1 MATASLPILRSN
13 SLLAWLPDF
22 LREELSP
29 YPGRVALVYR
39 MVVAATLIT
48 IVGMTFRIP
57 YTFQGAVYA
66 LMISRESRQATLKS
80 AVTILLVTGI
90 GAAYLLISVSFVINS
105 PPLHFVWVIG
115 SLFLAFYA
123 ISALTNY
130 TAAVIFA
137 IMISVGVPLWD
148 RILPSETNVE
158 DTLWLCLSVVIG
170 VVITAAVELVFAR
183 RRSGDDVVM
192 PIGERLS
199 AIERLMSR
207 YAERAYLDAATKEP
221 VIQFAMRGTSLLRR
235 ILRRSDSPIQYSV
248 EMGGVI
254 ALVGRLVDL
263 AAALTQLGFEASA
276 SDQKRLRN
284 LASALASIRN
294 DLLNRRIPSP
304 LQFNTGEE
312 PAGVP
317 LLREIEHTVSL
328 IPQAFAAS
336 RSIPEYLLLVD
347 EIQRPSLL
355 ASDAFV
361 NPDHLR
367 FALKGCLAASI
378 CYVIYNA
385 MEWPGI
391 STSVTTCLLTALS
404 TIGASHQKQILRI
417 FGAMV
422 GGFVLGMGS
431 QILILPHIDSIG
443 GFVLLFVAVT
453 AFGAWCMTSSPRLS
467 YFGIQVALAFYLIN
481 LNEFKMQTSLEVA
494 RDRVVGILLGLFAMW
509 LIFDQLWGVPAAR
522 ELKEAF
528 ISNLRLLAQ
537 FAREPVSK
545 ELKAATAR
553 RFALGET
560 INTNLDKVRALADG
574 VLLEFGHSRA
584 RDLALRSL
592 IRRAQPQMRILFIM
606 QIAEWKYRAQLPGF
620 ELPEAIAAEQREFD
634 DRLAE
639 SLDALAARIGGRFIS
654 VQPTLDDAVARL
666 ENAINIY
673 DPKAALS
680 SRFQALLVLGRRIES
695 SMVSLTNE
703 IGTEQLGSR
712 TLS

>member
-1 MATASLPILRSN
+1 MATASLPILRWN
-13 SLLAWLPDF
+13 SWLAWLPDF

-29 YPGRVALVYR
+29 YPGRVALVFR

-80 AVTILLVTGI
+80 AGTILLATAI
-90 GAAYLLISVSFVINS
+90 GAAYLLIFASFVINS
-105 PPLHFVWVIG
+105 PLLHFVWVIG

-148 RILPSETNVE
+148 RLLPSETNVE

-170 VVITAAVELVFAR
+170 VVITAAVELVFER
-183 RRSGDDVVM
+183 RRPGDDVVI
-192 PIGERLS
+192 PISERLS
-199 AIERLMSR
+199 TLARLMTC
-207 YAERAYLDAATKEP
+207 YAEGSYIDAASKEQ
-221 VIQFAMRGTSLLRR
+221 IMQFAMRGTSLLRR
-235 ILRRSDSPIQYSV
+235 ILRRSDYPIQYSV
-248 EMGGVI
+248 EMNGVT

-263 AAALTQLGFEASA
+263 AATLTQLRFEASA

-284 LASALASIRN
+284 LASFLANIRN
-294 DLLNRRIPSP
+294 QLLNRRIPGP
-304 LQFNTGEE
+304 LQFNPDEE

-336 RSIPEYLLLVD
+336 KSIPEYSSLVD
-347 EIQRPSLL
+347 DIPRSSLL
-355 ASDAFV
+355 APDAFV

-391 STSVTTCLLTALS
+391 STAVTTCLLTALS
-404 TIGASHQKQILRI
+404 TIGSSHQKQILRI
-417 FGAMV
+417 CGALV

-431 QILILPHIDSIG
+431 QIFILPRLDSIG

-453 AFGAWCMTSSPRLS
+453 ALGAWFMTSSPRLS

-481 LNEFKMQTSLEVA
+481 LTEFRMQTSLEVA

-509 LIFDQLWGVPAAR
+509 LIFDKLWGMPAAR
-522 ELKEAF
+522 ELKETF

-545 ELKAATAR
+545 DLKAATAR

-574 VLLEFGHSRA
+574 VLLEFGHSRP
-584 RDLALRSL
+584 RNLALRSL
-592 IRRAQPQMRILFIM
+592 IRRAQPQMRVVFIM

-620 ELPEAIAAEQREFD
+620 ELPEAIAVEQREFD
-634 DRLAE
+634 DRLSE
-639 SLDALAARIGGRFIS
+639 SLDAMAARMEGRSRGAQEKLQEARERLERTIRAYRPKGTSEGRF
-654 VQPTLDDAVARL
+654 D
-666 ENAINIY
+666 
-673 DPKAALS
+673 
-680 SRFQALLVLGRRIES
+680 ALLLLGRKIES
-695 SMVSLTNE
+695 SILSLTNE
-703 IGTEQLGSR
+703 I
-712 TLS
+712 

>member
-1 MATASLPILRSN
+1 MATASLPILRWN

-29 YPGRVALVYR
+29 YPGRVALVFR

-57 YTFQGAVYA
+57 YTFQGAIYA

-80 AVTILLVTGI
+80 AGTILLVTGI
-90 GAAYLLISVSFVINS
+90 GAAYLLIFVSFVINS
-105 PPLHFVWVIG
+105 PLLHFVWVIG

-137 IMISVGVPLWD
+137 IMISLGVPLWD

-158 DTLWLCLSVVIG
+158 DTLWLCLAVVIG
-170 VVITAAVELVFAR
+170 VVITAAVELVFDR
-183 RRSGDDVVM
+183 RRPGDDVVI
-192 PIGERLS
+192 PISDRLS
-199 AIERLMSR
+199 AIERLMTR
-207 YAERAYLDAATKEP
+207 YAEESYIDAATKEQ
-221 VIQFAMRGTSLLRR
+221 IMQFSMRGTSLLRR
-235 ILRRSDSPIQYSV
+235 ILRRSDYPIQYSV
-248 EMGGVI
+248 EMGGVT
-254 ALVGRLVDL
+254 ALVGRL
-263 AAALTQLGFEASA
+263 ALTQLRFEASA

-294 DLLNRRIPSP
+294 ELLNRRIPGP
-304 LQFNTGEE
+304 LQFDTDEE

-317 LLREIEHTVSL
+317 LLHEIEHTVSL

-336 RSIPEYLLLVD
+336 RSIPEYLSLVD

-391 STSVTTCLLTALS
+391 STAVTTCLLTALS
-404 TIGASHQKQILRI
+404 TIGSSHQKQILRI
-417 FGAMV
+417 LGALV

-431 QILILPHIDSIG
+431 QIFILPYLDSIG

-453 AFGAWCMTSSPRLS
+453 ALAAWFMTASPRLS
-467 YFGIQVALAFYLIN
+467 YFGMQIAVAFYLIN
-481 LNEFKMQTSLEVA
+481 VSEFRMQTSLEVA

-509 LIFDQLWGVPAAR
+509 LIFDQLWGMPAAR
-522 ELKEAF
+522 ELKETF

-545 ELKAATAR
+545 DLKAATAR

-560 INTNLDKVRALADG
+560 INTSLDKVRALADG
-574 VLLEFGHSRA
+574 VLLEFGHFRT

-592 IRRAQPQMRILFIM
+592 IRRAQPQMRVLFIM

-620 ELPEAIAAEQREFD
+620 ELPEAIAVEQREFD

-639 SLDALAARIGGRFIS
+639 SLDAMADRVEGRSTGVQQTLQEARARMERSIQGYRPKGTSEGRF
-654 VQPTLDDAVARL
+654 D
-666 ENAINIY
+666 
-673 DPKAALS
+673 
-680 SRFQALLVLGRRIES
+680 ALLLLGRKIES
-695 SMVSLTNE
+695 SILSLTNE
-703 IGTEQLGSR
+703 I
-712 TLS
+712 

>member
-1 MATASLPILRSN
+1 MATASLPILRWN

-29 YPGRVALVYR
+29 YPGRVALVFR

-57 YTFQGAVYA
+57 YTFQGAIYA

-80 AVTILLVTGI
+80 AGTILLVTGI

-105 PPLHFVWVIG
+105 PLLHFVWVIG

-148 RILPSETNVE
+148 RLLPSETNVE

-170 VVITAAVELVFAR
+170 VVITAAVELLFER
-183 RRSGDDVVM
+183 RRLGDDVVI
-192 PIGERLS
+192 PISDRLS
-199 AIERLMSR
+199 AVERLMTR
-207 YAERAYLDAATKEP
+207 YAQGPYIDAATKEQ
-221 VIQFAMRGTSLLRR
+221 IMQFAMRGTSLLRR
-235 ILRRSDSPIQYSV
+235 ILRRSDYPIQYSV
-248 EMGGVI
+248 EMGGVT

-263 AAALTQLGFEASA
+263 AATLTQLGFEASA
-276 SDQKRLRN
+276 SDQKRFRN

-294 DLLNRRIPSP
+294 ELLNRRIPAP
-304 LQFNTGEE
+304 LQFNTDEE

-328 IPQAFAAS
+328 IPLVFAPS
-336 RSIPEYLLLVD
+336 RSVPEYLSQVDDIPRSSLLV
-347 EIQRPSLL
+347 P
-355 ASDAFV
+355 DAFV

-378 CYVIYNA
+378 CYVVYNA

-391 STSVTTCLLTALS
+391 STAVTTCLLTALS
-404 TIGASHQKQILRI
+404 TIGSSHQKQILRI
-417 FGAMV
+417 LGALV
-422 GGFVLGMGS
+422 GGLVLGMGS
-431 QILILPHIDSIG
+431 QIFILPHLDSIG

-453 AFGAWCMTSSPRLS
+453 TLAAWFMTSSPRLS
-467 YFGIQVALAFYLIN
+467 YFGMQIAVAFYLIN
-481 LNEFKMQTSLEVA
+481 VSEFRMQTSLEVA

-509 LIFDQLWGVPAAR
+509 LIFDKLWGVPAAV
-522 ELKEAF
+522 ELKETF

-537 FAREPVSK
+537 FAREPGSND
-545 ELKAATAR
+545 LRAATAR

-574 VLLEFGHSRA
+574 VLLEFGRSREQ
-584 RDLALRSL
+584 DLALRSL
-592 IRRAQPQMRILFIM
+592 IRRTQPQMRVLFIM

-620 ELPEAIAAEQREFD
+620 ELPETIAVQQREFD

-639 SLDALAARIGGRFIS
+639 SLDAMADRVEGRSRGAQETLQNAR
-654 VQPTLDDAVARL
+654 
-666 ENAINIY
+666 
-673 DPKAALS
+673 
-680 SRFQALLVLGRRIES
+680 ALLERTIQAYRPKGTSEGRYDALLLLGRKIES
-695 SMVSLTNE
+695 SILSLTNE
-703 IGTEQLGSR
+703 I
-712 TLS
+712 